1 MVISLCSVRL
11 WLAMFFITLLISC
24 DSQDPANPFPSGSG
38 KPLTARIA
46 KWYNDHRAAISL
58 TYDHGWNVERQGEQD
73 VVFALCKQ
81 HNIAMDIDAVT
92 ADWTPEKV
100 AFVKKELIPQG
111 LRFFGHGHWHVNHD
125 ALSYDSALAS
135 FTQCYRTMALLGL
148 QPVAYAYPGGYGHAQ
163 STRNAL
169 ADAGFLSGRLHTSSS
184 HTNPWIMPDTVREPD
199 DWYGIPSL
207 IMQRYEYA
215 NATTTIH
222 NTAELIPFLD
232 EALQRSAWLVTTYHE
247 ISDQLPQGAYQ
258 VQDFEGDIAAI
269 AARDFWAG
277 SFSAVT
283 LYARERLHAT
293 VALTAIVDPNGDT
306 TAVKLLMSDGLPN
319 ERFNQELTVIM
330 TLPSSWLGKQ
340 VIASQPGIVP
350 QQGKVTADSVMLHL
364 LPNERQWKV
373 SCKE

>member
-1 MVISLCSVRL
+1 
-11 WLAMFFITLLISC
+11 MFFTTLLISC
-24 DSQDPANPFPSGSG
+24 DTQNPATPFHSGSG

-92 ADWTPEKV
+92 ADWTPEHV
-100 AFVKKELIPQG
+100 AFVKKELVPQG
-111 LRFFGHGHWHVNHD
+111 HRFFGHGHWHVNHD
-125 ALSYDSALAS
+125 ALSYDSAFAS
-135 FTQCYRTMALLGL
+135 FKECFRTMSLLGL
-148 QPVAYAYPGGYGHAQ
+148 QPVAYAYPGGYGHEQ

-184 HTNPWIMPDTVREPD
+184 HFNPWIMPDTVGEPE

-215 NATTTIH
+215 HATTTIH

-232 EALQRSAWLVTTYHE
+232 EALQRSAWLITTYHE
-247 ISDQLPQGAYQ
+247 ISDQLPQGAYR
-258 VQDFEGDIAAI
+258 VKDFEGDIAAI

-277 SFSAVT
+277 SFNAVT
-283 LYARERLHAT
+283 LYARQRLNAT
-293 VALTAIVDPNGDT
+293 VAISAMIDPNGDT
-306 TAVKLLMSDGLPN
+306 TAIQLLLSDGLPN

-330 TLPSSWLGKQ
+330 TLPSGWLGKQ
-340 VIASQPGIVP
+340 VIVTQPG
-350 QQGKVTADSVMLHL
+350 TATREGNRRLGDAEFA
-364 LPNERQWKV
+364 P
-373 SCKE
+373 